1 MKKVIL
7 ISASVLFLLNCK
19 KGSNGSVVNS
29 DVYCVYSVLNG
40 KNTLYKCCK
49 TTSEMQQ
56 ATIDLRNQNKQS
68 TSITKHNCSDC

>member
-7 ISASVLFLLNCK
+7 ISAAVLFLFNCK
-19 KGSNGSVVNS
+19 KGSNSVVNA

-49 TTSEMQQ
+49 STEEMQQ
-56 ATIDLRNQNKQS
+56 ATIELRNQNKQS
-68 TSITKHNCSDC
+68 TYYTKHNCSDC